1 MYMASEWCNRHC
13 WYCFR
18 WEAAIDDFVQLLADE
33 HFSAC
38 KQSLSS
44 ELQPPWSSQ

>member
-1 MYMASEWCNRHC
+1 MIRNKVINCLMYMASEWCNRHC

-38 KQSLSS
+38 QAIT
-44 ELQPPWSSQ
+44 